1 MTEAIQDRCRYFL
14 TYTGVKLPL
23 KLMTELEPAQLE
35 NRNTYFRGYFDEQDR
50 LIGLQKLV
58 YGEVEMEHRYTY
70 HANGALRSVEIIDAD
85 GDQKAM
91 EFDENGAMINIR
103 SAVD

>member
-1 MTEAIQDRCRYFL
+1 MTDAMHGRCRYFL

-50 LIGLQKLV
+50 LIGLQKMV
-58 YGEVEMEHRYTY
+58 YGEVGMEHRYTY

-85 GDQKAM
+85 GDRKAM
-91 EFDENGAMINIR
+91 KFDENGAVINTE
-103 SAVD
+103 SAED

>member
-1 MTEAIQDRCRYFL
+1 MTDAIQGHCRYFL
-14 TYTGVKLPL
+14 TYSGVKLPL

-35 NRNTYFRGYFDEQDR
+35 NRNTYFRGYFDDRDR

-70 HANGALRSVEIIDAD
+70 HPGGALRSVEITDAD
-85 GDQKAM
+85 GERDTM
-91 EFDENGAMINIR
+91 VFDEPGETL
-103 SAVD
+103 